1 MAFDLAEIMRLG
13 GTEAFVGPPEKKKK
27 RKGSDGV
34 NDLFN
39 SYNEVSDENGVQT
52 RKQAALNPIGPTS
65 KDKSDS
71 FYKLAG
77 VNKPLDFRRKNLVV
91 DQKEREGV
99 PSAFKP
105 ILDGLDALTGNRS
118 YSMTYDGKNNSE
130 KNINK
135 RRDAYNSS
143 LVSMLTGERDRQKES
158 SAKERNKKDPVKN
171 FVTTGYRGLPLL
183 SRNDRRAIEDDG
195 ITDITTKNKEDMK
208 IKLPDV
214 ASFGSSSSRPKL
226 GTTARGGVGATAKLG
241 SGKNDGLKKAR
252 KLRRMGFGSAA
263 ERVALNWAGT
273 AESDAPN
280 IFNQTMR
287 DQLMADQQQADS
299 ISQENQRLAAL
310 LRKNTMK
317 EAEKGKSIFEL
328 KA

>member
-1 MAFDLAEIMRLG
+1 MPFDLAEIMKLG
-13 GTEAFVGPPEKKKK
+13 GKEAFMGPPEKKEK

-34 NDLFN
+34 NDLVNYFG
-39 SYNEVSDENGVQT
+39 EVSDENGVQT

-77 VNKPLDFRRKNLVV
+77 INKPLDFRRKNLVA
-91 DQKEREGV
+91 DKKEREGV
-99 PSAFKP
+99 PSSFKP

-135 RRDAYNSS
+135 RRDAYGAAS
-143 LVSMLTGERDRQKES
+143 LVSMLTGERDRQQS
-158 SAKERNKKDPVKN
+158 VTDAAISKKDPVKN

-183 SRNDRRAIEDDG
+183 SRNDQRAIEDDG
-195 ITDITTKNKEDMK
+195 ITDITAKNKEYMK

-214 ASFGSSSSRPKL
+214 TASSRPKL
-226 GTTARGGVGATAKLG
+226 GTTARGGVGASARLG
-241 SGKNDGLKKAR
+241 SGKNDQLKKAR
-252 KLRRMGFGSAA
+252 KLERMGYRPAA
-263 ERVALNWAGT
+263 MKVALDWASSP
-273 AESDAPN
+273 ESDAPN
-280 IFNQTMR
+280 IFNQAMR
-287 DQLMADQQQADS
+287 DQLTADQQQADA

-317 EAEKGKSIFEL
+317 EAKKGKSLFEL